1 MMSDLKVPV
10 HFVPPASILYEALAM
25 AEGARIYGSYN
36 WRTTKAEVMTHIGAC
51 LRHLYAYL
59 DGEDIDPTSG
69 VHHLGHAKSRLGI
82 LIDCIEIDYLIDNRP
97 PPGNAGKL
105 VRQLSESGSTL
116 TTLMRT

>member
-1 MMSDLKVPV
+1 MTNDLKVPLHV
-10 HFVPPASILYEALAM
+10 VPPVSILYEALAM

-59 DGEDIDPTSG
+59 DGEDTDPQSG
-69 VHHLGHAKSRLGI
+69 VHHLGHAKACLGI
-82 LIDCIEIDYLIDNRP
+82 IVDCIEINYLIDNRP